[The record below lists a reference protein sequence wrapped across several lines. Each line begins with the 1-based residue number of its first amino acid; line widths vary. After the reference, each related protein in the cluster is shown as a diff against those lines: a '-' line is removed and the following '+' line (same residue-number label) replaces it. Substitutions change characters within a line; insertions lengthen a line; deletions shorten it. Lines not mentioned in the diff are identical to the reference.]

1 MNQIKNILGI
11 TKELTPS
18 EIVILYY
25 KSKEISIEEVYNIF
39 TKVKDELPD
48 NKVIAIPD
56 LINIKT
62 CNKERLIAIRNAVD
76 EMIKEIE
83 SEENV

>member
-25 KSKEISIEEVYNIF
+25 KSKEISIEE
-39 TKVKDELPD
+39 TLD
-48 NKVIAIPD
+48 
-56 LINIKT
+56 
-62 CNKERLIAIRNAVD
+62 
-76 EMIKEIE
+76 
-83 SEENV
+83 SEN